1 MKFRHVV
8 WGRNKKYATTA
19 MINSSPAPINRIS
32 GKRELFLF
40 IGTGSAI
47 RGGWE
52 AGCPK
57 VSGAGLAN
65 ILVYSPGPCG
75 AMFCAGVVGYCVTGR
90 SVLNTCVALA
100 EGFGG
105 GAAGASGGGAEG
117 IESRPKI
124 CVNSPAPFG
133 AEGGGVSGA
142 IGWPPAGADGDIGPS
157 KKRVNSPEDGFAAG
171 GVGGPEGR
179 CACNICVNSPG
190 RSPDCA

>member
-1 MKFRHVV
+1 
-8 WGRNKKYATTA
+8 
-19 MINSSPAPINRIS
+19 MINNSAATSNRIS

-47 RGGWE
+47 LGACE
-52 AGCPK
+52 AGACPK

-75 AMFCAGVVGYCVTGR
+75 AMFCAGVVGNWVGGR
-90 SVLNTCVALA
+90 CVLNTCVAFA
-100 EGFGG
+100 EEPGG

-133 AEGGGVSGA
+133 AEGGGVSGV
-142 IGWPPAGADGDIGPS
+142 IGWPPTGADGDMGPS
-157 KKRVNSPEDGFAAG
+157 KKRVNSPGDGFAGG
-171 GVGGPEGR
+171 GVGEPTGR
-179 CACNICVNSPG
+179 CACSICVNSPG
-190 RSPDCA
+190 RSPDWV